1 MTEPSRPRP
10 VPGPPQPGGT
20 LAPIGGAVR
29 PAEPGAVPAASPEA
43 APAPAPTPAPALTPL
58 AGLDR
63 RPVTEHVAAFEAEYQ
78 RLEREL
84 ATIDRL

>member
-10 VPGPPQPGGT
+10 VPGPPRPGG
-20 LAPIGGAVR
+20 APAPGAGAVR
-29 PAEPGAVPAASPEA
+29 PAGPPAGRGGDPEA
-43 APAPAPTPAPALTPL
+43 TPAPAPL
-58 AGLDR
+58 AGLDA
-63 RPVTEHVAAFEAEYQ
+63 RPVTEHVAAFEAEYR

>member
-10 VPGPPQPGGT
+10 VPGPPRPGG
-20 LAPIGGAVR
+20 APAPGAGAVR
-29 PAEPGAVPAASPEA
+29 PAGPAAGRGGDPEA
-43 APAPAPTPAPALTPL
+43 SQAPVPL
-58 AGLDR
+58 AGLDA
-63 RPVTEHVAAFEAEYQ
+63 RPVTEHVAAFEAEYR

>member
-1 MTEPSRPRP
+1 MTEPNRPRP
-10 VPGPPQPGGT
+10 VPGPPRPGG
-20 LAPIGGAVR
+20 APAPGAGAVG
-29 PAEPGAVPAASPEA
+29 PAAVPGGGHEA
-43 APAPAPTPAPALTPL
+43 APGTSPL

>member
-10 VPGPPQPGGT
+10 VPGPP
-20 LAPIGGAVR
+20 R
-29 PAEPGAVPAASPEA
+29 PAGTGAPATAPGAATTA
-43 APAPAPTPAPALTPL
+43 APSPAPL
-58 AGLDR
+58 AGLDG
-63 RPVTEHVAAFEAEYQ
+63 RPVTEHVAAFEAEYD